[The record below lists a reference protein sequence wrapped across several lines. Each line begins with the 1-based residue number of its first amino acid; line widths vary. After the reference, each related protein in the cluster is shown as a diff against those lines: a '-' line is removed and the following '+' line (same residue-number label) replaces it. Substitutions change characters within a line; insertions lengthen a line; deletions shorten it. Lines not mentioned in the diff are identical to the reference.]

1 MLWSNLR
8 LQCLTLNKIRKV
20 ARKPH
25 MVKEKNE
32 AYYVLCL
39 KINVFSGSSH
49 EDSSVQARKDQG
61 LLSHP
66 YNDPC
71 GRITMR
77 TWKMSYFWRYKLGLN
92 CSRIPMELKKV
103 VAPDHDDVTRK
114 IQPIKFIRVACKSLI
129 KSESS

>member
-1 MLWSNLR
+1 MF
-8 LQCLTLNKIRKV
+8 
-20 ARKPH
+20 
-25 MVKEKNE
+25 
-32 AYYVLCL
+32 
-39 KINVFSGSSH
+39 FSGSSH